1 MTKKTK
7 VLLAAAVVV
16 AVAITAG
23 VASLVVGGPRGS
35 STDQAGG
42 GADASGTPGTG
53 TATPQARTA
62 DQIGQDFLD
71 DYVDDDGRVVRRD
84 QGDDTVSEGQAY
96 GMLVAVAV
104 GDESRF
110 GDIWSWTKRHLV
122 REDGL
127 LAWQWKDGAVTDD
140 MPASDADV
148 DAARAL
154 VLAGAAF
161 DDTTYTTE
169 GVDLGTDVL
178 DEMTASTD
186 VGRILLPGPWAMG
199 SGPWSYN
206 PSYASP
212 ATFAQLGEASGDPR
226 WAELEAGSRA
236 VTTNILASTAL
247 PSDWAQVS
255 QDGSVVPLPSAD
267 GSSGT
272 VKYSYDAGRLAL
284 RYAESCQPDDVALA
298 ASMAPVLQRYDELPM
313 QLDLGGQSVGE
324 DRSPLAYAAR
334 AAAEA
339 SAGQADAAAA
349 DLRAAD
355 ELAQSTPTYYGS
367 AWAALAALQL
377 DGSTG
382 SALGACSPLAVTR

>member
-7 VLLAAAVVV
+7 ALLAAAVVV
-16 AVAITAG
+16 ALAVTAG
-23 VASLVVGGPRGS
+23 IASLVVGGSGGP
-35 STDQAGG
+35 STDQAGA
-42 GADASGTPGTG
+42 GADATGTPGTG
-53 TATPQARTA
+53 TPTPQARTA
-62 DQIGQDFLD
+62 TEIGEDFLV

-104 GDESRF
+104 GDEKRF
-110 GDIWSWTKRHLV
+110 DAIWSWTKDELV
-122 REDGL
+122 RPDGL
-127 LAWQWKDGAVTDD
+127 LAWQWKDGAVVDD

-154 VLAGAAF
+154 VLAGSTF
-161 DDTTYTTE
+161 DRPDLTTS

-178 DEMTASTD
+178 DEMTVSTD

-199 SGPWSYN
+199 PGPWSYN

-247 PSDWAQVS
+247 PSDWAQVQ
-255 QDGSVVPLPSAD
+255 QDGTTVPLPSAD
-267 GSSGT
+267 GSSGS
-272 VKYSYDAGRLAL
+272 VQYSYDAGRLAL
-284 RYAESCQPDDVALA
+284 RYAESCQPEDVALA
-298 ASMAPVLQRYDELPM
+298 ASMATVLQRYDELPM
-313 QLDLGGQSVGE
+313 QLDLGGQSVGS
-324 DRSPLAYAAR
+324 DQSPLAYAAR

-339 SAGQADAAAA
+339 SDGQHDRAAA
-349 DLRAAD
+349 DLRTAD
-355 ELAQSTPTYYGS
+355 DLSQSTPTYYGS

-377 DGSTG
+377 EGTS
-382 SALGACSPLAVTR
+382 LGACSPLAVAR

>member
-7 VLLAAAVVV
+7 ALLAAAVVV
-16 AVAITAG
+16 ALAVTAG
-23 VASLVVGGPRGS
+23 IASLVVGGSGGP
-35 STDQAGG
+35 STDQAGA
-42 GADASGTPGTG
+42 GADATGTPGTG
-53 TATPQARTA
+53 TPTPQARTA
-62 DQIGQDFLD
+62 TEIGQDFLD

-104 GDESRF
+104 GDEKRF
-110 GDIWSWTKRHLV
+110 DAIWTWTQDELV
-122 REDGL
+122 RPDGL
-127 LAWQWKDGAVTDD
+127 LAWQWKDGAVVDD

-154 VLAGAAF
+154 VLAGSTF
-161 DDTTYTTE
+161 DRPDLTTS

-178 DEMTASTD
+178 DEMTVSTD

-199 SGPWSYN
+199 PGPWSYN

-247 PSDWAQVS
+247 PSDWAQVR
-255 QDGSVVPLPSAD
+255 QDGTTVPLPSAD
-267 GSSGT
+267 GSSGS
-272 VKYSYDAGRLAL
+272 VQYSYDAGRLAL
-284 RYAESCQPDDVALA
+284 RYAESCQPEDVALA
-298 ASMAPVLQRYDELPM
+298 ASMAGVLQRYDELPM
-313 QLDLGGQSVGE
+313 QLDLGGQSVGS
-324 DRSPLAYAAR
+324 DQSPLAYAAR

-339 SAGQADAAAA
+339 SAGQDDRASA
-349 DLRAAD
+349 DLRTAD
-355 ELAQSTPTYYGS
+355 DLSQSTPTYYGS

-377 DGSTG
+377 EGTS
-382 SALGACSPLAVTR
+382 LGACSPLAVAR

>member
-7 VLLAAAVVV
+7 ALLAAAVVV
-16 AVAITAG
+16 ALALTAG
-23 VASLVVGGPRGS
+23 IASLVVGGPGGP

-42 GADASGTPGTG
+42 GADATGTPGAG
-53 TATPQARTA
+53 TATPQPRTA
-62 DQIGQDFLD
+62 TEIGEDFLA

-96 GMLVAVAV
+96 GLLVAVAV
-104 GDESRF
+104 GDEKRF
-110 GDIWSWTKRHLV
+110 DAIWRWAEDELV
-122 REDGL
+122 RPDGL
-127 LAWQWKDGAVTDD
+127 LAWQWKDGAVVDD

-154 VLAGAAF
+154 VLAGSTF
-161 DDTTYTTE
+161 DRPDLTTA

-178 DEMTASTD
+178 DEMTVSTD

-199 SGPWSYN
+199 PGPWSYN

-212 ATFAQLGEASGDPR
+212 ATFAQLGAASGDPR

-236 VTTNILASTAL
+236 VTTNILSSTAL
-247 PSDWAQVS
+247 PSDWAQVR
-255 QDGSVVPLPSAD
+255 QDGTTVPLPSAD

-272 VKYSYDAGRLAL
+272 VQYSYDAGRLAL

-298 ASMAPVLQRYDELPM
+298 ASMASVLQRYDELPM
-313 QLDLGGQSVGE
+313 QLDLGGQSVGS
-324 DRSPLAYAAR
+324 DQSPLAYAAR

-339 SAGQADAAAA
+339 SDGQHDRAAA
-349 DLRAAD
+349 DLRTAD
-355 ELAQSTPTYYGS
+355 ALSQSTPTYYGT

-377 DGSTG
+377 EGTS
-382 SALGACSPLAVTR
+382 LGACSPLAVAG